1 MTSALPASSVSLISK
16 LGHLQVYFQNP
27 HAIRCNYLACT
38 GFHVPIPVKE
48 NKSSFVVLGISYS
61 VWNTALKD
69 KVAYQMDTFLY
80 KSSFVNKILT
90 PKRNWKKF
98 SSSLSLRLLPSLHSS
113 LSRRSDVWANFPPLP
128 GCRCRDW
135 RLGFLYPL
143 HHQFLESRLAIPL

>member
-1 MTSALPASSVSLISK
+1 MTSALPASSVSLNSK

-48 NKSSFVVLGISYS
+48 NKSSFVVLGISHS

-80 KSSFVNKILT
+80 KSAFVNKNFN
-90 PKRNWKKF
+90 PKEKLKKN
-98 SSSLSLRLLPSLHSS
+98 S
-113 LSRRSDVWANFPPLP
+113 AA
-128 GCRCRDW
+128 
-135 RLGFLYPL
+135 LYP
-143 HHQFLESRLAIPL
+143 